1 MTARYWEKSIVVGWP
16 ARELETRWASLC
28 RFRKACNE
36 EIELF
41 PSPRLEY
48 MRAKSC
54 VRKEYSETCQH
65 IVLGAAH
72 HRDGGCFLRHKFNSF
87 NIE

>member
-1 MTARYWEKSIVVGWP
+1 MTARYREKSTVVGWP
-16 ARELETRWASLC
+16 ARELEMRWASLC

-36 EIELF
+36 EIVSF

-54 VRKEYSETCQH
+54 VRKRSSETCQR
-65 IVLGAAH
+65 IMLDAAYY
-72 HRDGGCFLRHKFNSF
+72 RDGGCFLRHKSNQQ
-87 NIE
+87 E